1 MNMRHLSSAVM
12 CFCLG
17 AASLSGCAGS
27 PAVNFY
33 TLAPAAISSLSITAK
48 TALSVTVGP
57 VTMPELVDRPQLVRR
72 VDGTRVLIL
81 ETQRWAEPLKDALPR
96 LLAGNLSV
104 MLGTDRV
111 SAYLQDAARE
121 ADCRVLV
128 DFQRFDATD
137 DIVAIDAL
145 FTIRRSAD
153 APAKTVRAQ
162 ISEPIA
168 GKNYEALVSA
178 YSRALASLSRDIARV
193 LSEEQGGLR

>member
-1 MNMRHLSSAVM
+1 MTIRGRLAILAL
-12 CFCLG
+12 FCLG
-17 AASLSGCAGS
+17 AAAMSGCAAS
-27 PAVNFY
+27 PKVNFY
-33 TLAPAAISSLSITAK
+33 TLSPAVGSDAAVPAGTTLSIA
-48 TALSVTVGP
+48 VGP
-57 VTMPELVDRPQLVRR
+57 VTMSELVDRPQLVKRIDWSR
-72 VDGTRVLIL
+72 VIIL

-96 LLAGNLSV
+96 LLAGNLSI

-137 DIVAIDAL
+137 DTVTIDAL

-153 APAKTVRAQ
+153 APPKTVRSQ

-168 GKNYEALVSA
+168 GKNYEELVSA